1 MPRLLVSAA
10 NGDLVKPGTSE
21 GVDVLY
27 FTYDEGAQRRKYRV
41 PRLFSVQARSVSTTG
56 FFADFSAQ
64 PEAAAGLEADPTLS
78 PSKDHDEP
86 DMWPRN
92 LQLCYMA
99 WPPGTWVPGDGSV
112 VHEATGTSLTYGH
125 LALAAATIPPPETPE
140 LKPASD
146 WQLIGRSQP
155 RVDIPAKVRGLPVF
169 GMDVVQPQML
179 HASIRQAPVT
189 GAAVARLRVVAEAL
203 THEVQCFR
211 TNVRESLYK

>member
-1 MPRLLVSAA
+1 MHVDGSPRSGILLSKQITFPQPAFDAPPRLLVSAA

-41 PRLFSVQARSVSTTG
+41 PRLFSVQARSVTTTG

-78 PSKDHDEP
+78 PSRDHDEP

-112 VHEATGTSLTYGH
+112 
-125 LALAAATIPPPETPE
+125 
-140 LKPASD
+140 
-146 WQLIGRSQP
+146 
-155 RVDIPAKVRGLPVF
+155 
-169 GMDVVQPQML
+169 
-179 HASIRQAPVT
+179 T
-189 GAAVARLRVVAEAL
+189 GA
-203 THEVQCFR
+203 
-211 TNVRESLYK
+211 VRAWEMDQAITPHCPGG